1 MQFYKQVIWPVIVG
15 LVIISALV
23 FSTSL
28 WLLYSTAYQNELR
41 HLQQSARTT
50 ASLLESVAQHDREFY
65 GDNKAELAYKMS
77 MQQIVNGLFSM
88 QSDVGDIELVI
99 GYLQDGQLKLITS
112 ITNERGKQPEV
123 DYDGRYAQ
131 AVYRALEY
139 NESGSDTL
147 LDYRGNRVLAGY
159 APANTLNVAL
169 VYKVPLEQ
177 MQQPFA
183 RAAIW
188 ALFFYVLMLAVFV
201 VAFLSYVRRQAQYRK
216 REEQRFASII
226 EHIPAMIYMKRASDL
241 SFVLFNRA
249 CEQFLRVKREH
260 VIGKTDADFFPA
272 EQAESFAR
280 SEREILNKTGYLD
293 IAEEAVDVKGRGR
306 RILHTRKIALKNS
319 DGEAEFLLGISE
331 DITEQKQNAA
341 LLAESN
347 QLINT
352 ILDSVPVMIAY
363 MDTQM
368 NFVRVN
374 QAYAQADYRMPE
386 YFIGKNHFDLY
397 PDAENEKIFY
407 RVVETGEAYTCKSK
421 PFEYACNPERGV
433 SHWDWTLSP
442 VNDVDGNVLGVVLSL
457 LNVSEHIKAMEALE
471 VSKAKLRDLNQSL
484 DREIAERTKEL
495 ETQLL
500 RNELILN
507 TTLEGYFAV
516 DTAGRIRVVNPA
528 FCRLLGYSRQ
538 ELMSM
543 SIPEFEVIEDADLV
557 AQHIEKIEKNG
568 HDIFDTKHRCKDGTV
583 KDVEVS
589 VNMVELAGEKMFY
602 AFVRDISARIENER
616 ELIAARDEAQRANYA
631 KSEFLSRMSHE
642 LRTPMNAI
650 LGFSQILRLQEL
662 TTTQQDFIDEIM
674 TAANHLLVLIDELL
688 DLSRIEAGNMAL
700 AIEAVDV
707 KSVLQQAVKIV
718 QPILTERQIE
728 LHTECQSSM
737 LMLADR
743 TRLLQIFV
751 NLLSNAAKYNKPQGE
766 IRIECRMLDD
776 YMLRVCITDTG
787 IGIAPENID
796 KLFQSFERLGAE
808 KTGIDGTG
816 VGLALSQQLAQL
828 MGGNLGVS
836 SIEGEGSTFWC
847 DMPLA
852 NYSRQHTL
860 NEQADSDKPV
870 TRIQD
875 KQMVLYIEDNPANLK
890 VVESL
895 FQHHSNLYL
904 LTANNGASGLEQA
917 RQYQPDVIL
926 LDINLPDING
936 FNVLSRLK
944 EDKVTRDIPVLALS
958 ADAMPLDIERGMKAG
973 FTDYLTKPIKLDLLM
988 QALDKALDS
997 KNRDIPE

>member
-1 MQFYKQVIWPVIVG
+1 MQFYKQVIWPVIAGIV
-15 LVIISALV
+15 LISALV
-23 FSTSL
+23 FSSSL
-28 WLLYSTAYQNELR
+28 WLLYSAAYQSELR
-41 HLQQSARTT
+41 HLQQSAKTI
-50 ASLLESVAQHDREFY
+50 ASLLESVAQHDRKLY
-65 GDNKAELAYKMS
+65 GKDKAELAYEMT
-77 MQQIVNGLFSM
+77 MQQMIQGLFAM
-88 QSDVGDIELVI
+88 QYDVDDVELVI
-99 GYLQDGQLKLITS
+99 GYLQEGQLQLISHS
-112 ITNERGKQPEV
+112 IQARGKQPEV

-131 AVYRALEY
+131 AIYRVLEH

-147 LDYRGNRVLAGY
+147 LDYHGKKVLAGY
-159 APANTLNVAL
+159 APVHSLQLAL
-169 VYKVPLEQ
+169 VFKIPLAK
-177 MQQPFA
+177 MQLPFL

-188 ALFFYVLMLAVFV
+188 AVLIYSLMLAVFIA
-201 VAFLSYVRRQAQYRK
+201 AFLFYSRRQGLNRQ

-249 CEQFLRVKREH
+249 SEEFMRVKREH
-260 VIGKTDADFFPA
+260 VIGKTDADFFPK
-272 EQAESFAR
+272 EQAQSFVR
-280 SEREILNKTGYLD
+280 SEREILNKTGFLD
-293 IAEEAVDVKGRGR
+293 IAEEEVDVKGRGR
-306 RILHTRKIALKNS
+306 RILHTRKIALKNR

-352 ILDSVPVMIAY
+352 VLDSVPVMIAY
-363 MDTQM
+363 MDRQM

-374 QAYAQADYRMPE
+374 QAYAQADYRTPE

-397 PDAENEKIFY
+397 PHAENEKLFY

-421 PFEYACNPERGV
+421 PFEYVCHPERGI

-442 VNDVDGNVLGVVLSL
+442 VKDADNNVLGVVLSL
-457 LNVSEHIKAMEALE
+457 LNVSEHINAVEALQ
-471 VSKAKLRDLNQSL
+471 VSERKLRDLNESL
-484 DREIAERTKEL
+484 DREIADRTREL

-516 DTAGRIRVVNPA
+516 DDHGRIRVVNPA
-528 FCRLLGYSRQ
+528 FCRLLGYTRQ
-538 ELMSM
+538 EILSM
-543 SIPEFEVIEDADLV
+543 SIPDFEVMENPEEV
-557 AQHIEKIEKNG
+557 AKHIEQIEKSG
-568 HDIFDTKHRCKDGTV
+568 HDIFDTKHRCKDGEI

-650 LGFSQILRLQEL
+650 LGFSQILRMQEL
-662 TTTQQDFIDEIM
+662 ASSQMDFIDEII

-700 AIEAVDV
+700 AIEAVDAR
-707 KSVLQQAVKIV
+707 SVLQQAIKII
-718 QPILTERQIE
+718 QPVLTERE
-728 LHTECQSSM
+728 VTLNFECQQTV

-751 NLLSNAAKYNKPQGE
+751 NLLSNAAKYNKHRGE
-766 IRIECRMLDD
+766 IRIECLAVDE
-776 YMLRVCITDTG
+776 YMLRVSFIDTG
-787 IGIAPENID
+787 IGIAAENID

-808 KTGIDGTG
+808 KTGVDGTG

-836 SIEGEGSTFWC
+836 SVLGEGSTFWC

-852 NYSRQHTL
+852 SYTNQSGSSEL
-860 NEQADSDKPV
+860 AASDTVESLIK
-870 TRIQD
+870 D
-875 KQMVLYIEDNPANLK
+875 KQVVLYIEDNPANLK

-895 FQHHSNLYL
+895 FQYHSNLYL
-904 LTANNGASGLEQA
+904 LTANNGVSGLEQA
-917 RQYQPDVIL
+917 QQYQPDAIL

-936 FNVLSRLK
+936 FNVLSRLR
-944 EDKVTRDIPVLALS
+944 ENDRTRHIPVVALS

-973 FTDYLTKPIKLDLLM
+973 FTDYLTKPIRLDLLI
-988 QALDKALDS
+988 QTLDKVLKLKS
-997 KNRDIPE
+997 